1 MDIAIIVATISGI
14 IAIINSY
21 QLHNSKL
28 NKASEKKILAEAD
41 EIVFGLK
48 NQIIIDLQKQI
59 NELKEEIESLKSIE
73 KVHVLEKLKLEQI
86 ILGLNKK
93 NQKLEKALH
102 DSDLEVAN
110 LTIEV
115 EMLRKEV
122 EKFKKQYRNNE
133 QIISD
138 SRTSQ

>member
-21 QLHNSKL
+21 QLHNSKIS
-28 NKASEKKILAEAD
+28 KASEKKILAEAD

-48 NQIIIDLQKQI
+48 NQIIVDLQKQI
-59 NELKEEIESLKSIE
+59 NELKEEIESLKNVE

-110 LTIEV
+110 LTLEV
-115 EMLRKEV
+115 EILRKEI
-122 EKFKKQYRNNE
+122 EKFKKQYKSHE
-133 QIISD
+133 QD
-138 SRTSQ
+138 LFNSRAS